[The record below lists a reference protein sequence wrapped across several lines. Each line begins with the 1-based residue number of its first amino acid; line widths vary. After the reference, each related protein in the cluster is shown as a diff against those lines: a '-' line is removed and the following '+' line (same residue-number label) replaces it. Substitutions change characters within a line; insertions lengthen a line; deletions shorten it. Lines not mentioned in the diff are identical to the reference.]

1 MSFIGVLFFSWNLY
15 QYLGIAHKAYSVYN
29 YGRDGYK
36 IMSKIKW
43 LFTRNK
49 KKEPE
54 LTDSF
59 LIEKEDVEN
68 NWELIKIFKFN

>member
-1 MSFIGVLFFSWNLY
+1 MSFIAAFYLSWNLY
-15 QYLGIAHKAYSVYN
+15 QYLGVAHKLYSVYN

-36 IMSKIKW
+36 ILAKIKS
-43 LFTRNK
+43 LFARS

-59 LIEKEDVEN
+59 LIEKEEVEN
-68 NWELIKIFKFN
+68 NWELIKIFRFS